1 MTDLS
6 SGSNYH
12 GQLTKAKRIAFFT
25 FTPASFFFSDQTA
38 TSSPEFDTDT
48 VEINLR
54 GSKDKIVVMVNNDNS
69 FPDDKK
75 KGFIWSSSN
84 GILIIKKSDPSF
96 VKDATYKIAVM
107 ATEHAFSLTPN
118 TREEFNQE
126 APL

>member
-1 MTDLS
+1 MTDLA
-6 SGSNYH
+6 SGSYYH
-12 GQLTKAKRIAFFT
+12 GQLTKLKRIAFFT
-25 FTPASFFFSDQTA
+25 FTPEAFFLDLDLEDTPPSD
-38 TSSPEFDTDT
+38 FDTDT

-75 KGFIWSSSN
+75 NGFTWSSTN

-107 ATEHAFSLTPN
+107 ATEHAFSLNPN
-118 TREEFNQE
+118 IR
-126 APL
+126 